1 MDIHGYEWIHSLV
14 IVFGKFGGFDLAKLR
29 SANESEPI
37 PSWARELRISTIERQ
52 PEPQNASECLR
63 MPPFRMSMS
72 PRPSGPSG
80 PSGPLQSTS
89 RFFQLSALFFALLDG
104 ETRLCSMNCKLTSM
118 VGAAAGAAAGHM
130 YNKRLRLTTVSANHT
145 SK

>member
-1 MDIHGYEWIHSLV
+1 
-14 IVFGKFGGFDLAKLR
+14 
-29 SANESEPI
+29 
-37 PSWARELRISTIERQ
+37 
-52 PEPQNASECLR
+52 

-72 PRPSGPSG
+72 PRPSG

>member
-1 MDIHGYEWIHSLV
+1 
-14 IVFGKFGGFDLAKLR
+14 
-29 SANESEPI
+29 
-37 PSWARELRISTIERQ
+37 
-52 PEPQNASECLR
+52 
-63 MPPFRMSMS
+63 MPPFLRMSMLSMS
-72 PRPSGPSG
+72 PPSG

-89 RFFQLSALFFALLDG
+89 RFFRLSALFFALLDG

-130 YNKRLRLTTVSANHT
+130 YNKRLRLTTVTANHT